1 MKDASRRLRTSL
13 RGSVARASSNAV
25 LSLRLYRGQ
34 RLALVF
40 VPLLLAILANSLL
53 ALHSL
58 DTLVTSER
66 LVSRTHAVQAQIH
79 ILETRLVDAEN
90 GQRGYLLTG
99 DTTYL
104 APFNAARSAIPAE
117 IDRLRLLVDG
127 DAAQQRQVA
136 TLEPLIAPL
145 FDTWQQ
151 HIDLRAQQ
159 RTDEAI
165 AEMRSDKAQH
175 MADTIRALLTEMD
188 AAEEQLLNNRLQ
200 TVGNSITEAQVT
212 MLAASAANIV
222 LLIVLFV
229 LVWRAFAAREQ
240 HLRAE
245 TAARA
250 AAEEA
255 VALRDEFL
263 SIASHELRTPLSV
276 LLINIQL
283 LERYLF
289 NGDERDDR
297 IQESFSAIHRQL
309 GRLQT
314 LIATMLD
321 VSRIERGQLK
331 ISHDLFELVA
341 LVRST
346 VDEMQPIAQAHPIE
360 LLAPSDLPAAIYIRG
375 DKMRLEQALLNL
387 LQNAIK
393 YSPEGGPIS
402 VEVKRKA
409 DWAIVSVA
417 DRGIG
422 IPEDALPH
430 VFERFYRAPT
440 VRSEHISGM
449 GVGLN
454 IVQEIVALH
463 GGEVT
468 VTSKYGVGTTFTIH
482 LPLAVSQLA
491 PQSSTQPAQ

>member
-1 MKDASRRLRTSL
+1 MKDALRRLEAIL
-13 RGSVARASSNAV
+13 RGRLAGAPSQAFP
-25 LSLRLYRGQ
+25 SLRLYRGQ

-40 VPLLLAILANSLL
+40 IPLLLATLLNSFL

-58 DTLVTSER
+58 DTLVASER
-66 LVSRTHAVQAQIH
+66 LVSRTHAVQTQIH
-79 ILETRLVDAEN
+79 VVETRLVDAEN
-90 GQRGYLLTG
+90 AQRGYLLTG
-99 DTTYL
+99 DTRYL
-104 APFNAARSAIPAE
+104 APYIAAHSSLPDE
-117 IDRLRLLVDG
+117 IDRLRTLTNG
-127 DAAQQRQVA
+127 DAAQQRQIDA
-136 TLEPLIAPL
+136 FEPLVAPL
-145 FDTWQQ
+145 FDMWQQ

-165 AEMRSDKAQH
+165 AEMRNDNAQQT
-175 MADTIRALLTEMD
+175 MDTIRAHLAEMD
-188 AAEEQLLNNRLQ
+188 GTEEQLLEGRLR
-200 TVGNSITEAQVT
+200 TVGNSISEAQVT
-212 MLAASAANIV
+212 MLVASLADIV
-222 LLIVLFV
+222 LLVALFV

-240 HLRAE
+240 HLQTE
-245 TAARA
+245 SAARA

-255 VALRDEFL
+255 VTLRDEFL

-276 LLINIQL
+276 LLVNTQL
-283 LERYLF
+283 LERFLSRKDEQ
-289 NGDERDDR
+289 DER
-297 IQESFSAIHRQL
+297 IQQSFAAIQRQL
-309 GRLQT
+309 SRLQT

-346 VDEMQPIAQAHPIE
+346 VDEVQPIAQAHPLE
-360 LLAPSDLPAAIYIRG
+360 LITPSDLPAAIYICG

-387 LQNAIK
+387 LQNAVK
-393 YSPEGGPIS
+393 YSPDGGTIR
-402 VEVKRKA
+402 VTVARVD
-409 DWAIVSVA
+409 DWALISVA

-463 GGEVT
+463 GGNVT
-468 VTSKYGVGTTFTIH
+468 VTSKHGAGSTFTIH
-482 LPLAVSQLA
+482 LPLAVPQPA
-491 PQSSTQPAQ
+491 PQSSPQPAQ